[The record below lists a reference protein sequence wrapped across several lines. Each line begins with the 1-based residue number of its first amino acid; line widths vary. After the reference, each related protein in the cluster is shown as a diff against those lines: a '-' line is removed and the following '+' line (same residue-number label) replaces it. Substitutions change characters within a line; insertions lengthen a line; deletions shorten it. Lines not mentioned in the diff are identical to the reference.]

1 MNRND
6 VKNIPVC
13 LEALIAS
20 DLLKSKEIISVF
32 DLILEYKKLI
42 KDYDEFDEN
51 IRKKVQLIRTKITK
65 ELEELN
71 YEHTE
76 ELVNLKIKYDPGI
89 KMLIEQSNEFYL
101 EEVKEY
107 PSTKIETESFT
118 GIVEVEVN
126 NNKIKVDL
134 EDIFKFLQKNKVI
147 T

>member
-13 LEALIAS
+13 LEAFIAS
-20 DLLKSKEIISVF
+20 EKLSSKQIIDVF

-42 KDYDEFDEN
+42 KEYDEFDEN
-51 IRKKVQLIRTKITK
+51 IKKKVQLIRSKIVK
-65 ELEELN
+65 DLEELN

-89 KMLIEQSNEFYL
+89 KTLIEQSNEYYL
-101 EEVKEY
+101 EEVETY
-107 PSTKIETESFT
+107 PSTKLEIESLE
-118 GIVEVEVN
+118 GVVEVDVN
-126 NNKIKVDL
+126 GNKVKVDL